1 MSAKRRG
8 SLTDPTGQQHVD
20 DMSPNITSDK
30 EEGIQ
35 SPALRNGERDHRL
48 EDYKYCESSHQAEPK
63 LNIKL
68 IRLREKGDSRV

>member
-1 MSAKRRG
+1 MIFPSFITRHVANMS
-8 SLTDPTGQQHVD
+8 
-20 DMSPNITSDK
+20 SDK

-35 SPALRNGERDHRL
+35 SPALRNGERDDRL

-68 IRLREKGDSRV
+68 IRLREKGDSRI